1 MTQKTLTPEQ
11 LEKKERMRKNLRL
24 LALAAAIYYF
34 ISAGFSFYE
43 DHEAQK
49 TRLLPDVSAVFA
61 SEESYLEVLKAVVPD
76 ANLTLQ
82 TAPNDESVILR
93 DGQSTGITASMAP
106 DGSVAICFEAPFP
119 EGGLSSSDMD
129 RLKSYLTACENTTKT
144 ETIDE
149 IVRVLH
155 LDRTSFA
162 EVVDGMGAGSKYVRY
177 TLAAQDHKISIKAF
191 ANR

>member
-11 LEKKERMRKNLRL
+11 AEKKERMRKNLRL

-43 DHEAQK
+43 DHEAAK
-49 TRLLPDVSAVFA
+49 TRLLPEVSQVFS
-61 SEESYLEVLKAVVPD
+61 SEESYLEVLRAVVPG
-76 ANLTLQ
+76 ANLTLES
-82 TAPNDESVILR
+82 APHDESVILR
-93 DGQSTGITASMAP
+93 DGQNTGIVTSMAP
-106 DGSVAICFEAPFP
+106 DGSVAVSFEAPFP
-119 EGGLSSSDMD
+119 EGGLVASDMD

-155 LDRTSFA
+155 LDRTSFD
-162 EVVDGMGAGSKYVRY
+162 ELVDGMGAGSKFVRY
-177 TLAAQDHKISIKAF
+177 TLSAKDGRILIKAF